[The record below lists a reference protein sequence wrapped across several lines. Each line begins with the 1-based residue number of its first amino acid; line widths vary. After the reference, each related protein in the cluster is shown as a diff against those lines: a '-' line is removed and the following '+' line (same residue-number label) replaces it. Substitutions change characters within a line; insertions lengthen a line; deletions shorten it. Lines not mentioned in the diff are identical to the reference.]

1 MKRNI
6 DALTQKEFDLIII
19 GGGIFGCCA
28 TWDAALRG
36 LSVALLERGDFCE
49 ATSANH
55 YKIVHGGIRYLQ
67 HGDVSRVRE
76 SSKERNVLLRIA
88 PHLVKPLPIVLP
100 TYGYGMK
107 GKGILGLG
115 MGLYD
120 CLVWDRNNG
129 IKDPW
134 QRIPRGRLIS
144 REECLRLYPGLEK
157 SGLTGAA
164 VFCDGQ
170 MYNPPRLAMSYLRS
184 AVSAGAEI
192 ANYLEV
198 NGFLQS
204 KNRVIGVE
212 ATDVLTGQKT
222 TIRGKMVLN
231 AAGPWAEQLLNGQ
244 RDLQLN
250 STFSYSRDACFVV
263 RRPFAGESAL
273 AVSAKTSDP
282 DAILSRGNRH
292 IFITPWRNYTLIGVW
307 HKVHH
312 GDPNKFTVTEKEL
325 QEYLDEV
332 NAAYPSLDL
341 SLADISRWNA
351 GLVLFGENKSD
362 ATDLSFGKRSQII
375 DHAKDYQMEG
385 LVTLIGVRATTSR
398 GVAEKAID
406 LVSKKL
412 DGQTGKSRT
421 DSTPIFGGKIE
432 CKETFFN
439 TTLPKACSDLAPE
452 IMKALGHNYGSE
464 FEEVLDLVKED
475 PSLGDAVGNSLVLKA
490 EILHAIRFEMAH
502 KLSDVVLRRTDLAT
516 GEYPGEEAMQ
526 TCGVIMAQELGWN
539 QEQVEREIQ
548 EVKSKFPNHVF
559 APVA

>member
-6 DALTQKEFDLIII
+6 PGLTEKEFDLIII

-36 LSVALLERGDFCE
+36 LSVALLERGDFSE

-67 HGDVSRVRE
+67 HGDVYRVRE
-76 SSKERNVLLRIA
+76 SSKERNILLRIA

-100 TYGYGMK
+100 TYGHGMK

-120 CLVWDRNNG
+120 LLVWDRNKD
-129 IKDPW
+129 IKDPL
-134 QRIPRGRLIS
+134 QQIPRGKLIS
-144 REECLRLYPGLEK
+144 RKECLRLYPGLEK
-157 SGLTGAA
+157 EGLTGAA
-164 VFCDGQ
+164 VFSDGQ

-198 NGFLQS
+198 TGFLQS
-204 KNRVIGVE
+204 KNRVFGVE
-212 ATDVLTGQKT
+212 GTDILTGQKT
-222 TIRGKMVLN
+222 VIRGKMVLN
-231 AAGPWAEQLLNGQ
+231 AAGPWAEQLLNRQ
-244 RDLQLN
+244 KDIRLN
-250 STFSYSRDACFVV
+250 SKFAYSRDACFVV
-263 RRPFAGESAL
+263 RRPFVGESAL

-292 IFITPWRNYTLIGVW
+292 IFITPWRNYTLVGVW
-307 HKVHH
+307 HKVYH

-325 QEYLDEV
+325 EDYLDEV
-332 NAAYPSLDL
+332 NAAYPSLKWAL
-341 SLADISRWNA
+341 SDISRWNA

-375 DHAKDYQMEG
+375 DHAKDYQLEG

-412 DGQTGKSRT
+412 GRQTGKSQT
-421 DSTPIFGGKIE
+421 DSTPIFGGNIE
-432 CKETFFN
+432 CKDTFFN
-439 TTLPKACSDLAPE
+439 AILPKACSTLEPE
-452 IMKALGHNYGSE
+452 VFKALGCNYGSE
-464 FEEVLDLVKED
+464 FEEVLDLMKEE
-475 PSLGDAVGNSLVLKA
+475 PSLGKTVDNSLVLKA
-490 EILHAIRFEMAH
+490 EIIHAIRFEMAQ
-502 KLSDVVLRRTDLAT
+502 KLSDVALRRTDLAT
-516 GEYPGEEAMQ
+516 GEYPGEKAMK
-526 TCGVIMAQELGWN
+526 TCGEIMAKELGWN
-539 QEQVEREIQ
+539 SEKVETEIQ
-548 EVKSKFPNHVF
+548 EIKSKFPSHVF
-559 APVA
+559 ASST

>member
-6 DALTQKEFDLIII
+6 AALTQKEFDLIII

-28 TWDAALRG
+28 AWDAALRG
-36 LSVALLERGDFCE
+36 LSVALLERGDFSA

-67 HGDVSRVRE
+67 HGDVYRARE

-120 CLVWDRNNG
+120 LLVWDRNKG
-129 IKDPW
+129 IKDSL
-134 QRIPRGRLIS
+134 QRIPRGKLIS

-157 SGLTGAA
+157 EGLTGAA
-164 VFCDGQ
+164 VFSDGQ

-192 ANYLEV
+192 ANYMEV

-204 KNRVIGVE
+204 KNRVFGVE
-212 ATDVLTGQKT
+212 ATDITTGQKT
-222 TIRGKMVLN
+222 EIRGKIILN
-231 AAGPWAEQLLNGQ
+231 AAGPWAEQLLNTQ
-244 RDLQLN
+244 KDIRLN
-250 STFSYSRDACFVV
+250 RQFSYSRDACVVV

-312 GDPNKFTVTEKEL
+312 GDPNTFTVTEKEL
-325 QEYLDEV
+325 EAYLDEV
-332 NAAYPSLDL
+332 NAAYPSLEL
-341 SLADISRWNA
+341 SLSDISRWNA

-362 ATDLSFGKRSQII
+362 ASDLSFGKRSQII
-375 DHAKDYQMEG
+375 DHAKDYQLEG
-385 LVTLIGVRATTSR
+385 LVTLIGIRATTSR
-398 GVAEKAID
+398 VGAEKAID

-412 DGQTGKSRT
+412 GKQTGKSQT
-421 DSTPIFGGKIE
+421 DSTPIFGGNIE
-432 CKETFFN
+432 CKDTFFN
-439 TTLPKACSDLAPE
+439 TILPKTCPDLEPE
-452 IMKALGHNYGSE
+452 VMKALGHNYGSE
-464 FEEVLDLVKED
+464 FEGVMDLVKED
-475 PSLGDAVGNSLVLKA
+475 PSLGDTVGSSLVLKA
-490 EILHAIRFEMAH
+490 EIIHAIRFEMAQ
-502 KLSDVVLRRTDLAT
+502 KLADVALRRTDLAT
-516 GEYPGEEAMQ
+516 GEYPGEEVMQ
-526 TCGVIMAQELGWN
+526 SCGDIMAKELGWN
-539 QEQVEREIQ
+539 KEKTEKEIQ
-548 EVKSKFPNHVF
+548 EIRSNFPKHVF
-559 APVA
+559 APLP

>member
-6 DALTQKEFDLIII
+6 AALTQKEFDLIII

-36 LSVALLERGDFCE
+36 LSVVLLERGDFCE

-55 YKIVHGGIRYLQ
+55 YKIVHGGMRYLQ

-120 CLVWDRNNG
+120 LLVWDRNKG
-129 IKDPW
+129 IKDPL
-134 QRIPRGRLIS
+134 QRIPRGKLIS
-144 REECLRLYPGLEK
+144 REECLRLFPGLEPK
-157 SGLTGAA
+157 GLTGAA

-170 MYNPPRLAMSYLRS
+170 MYNPPRLGMSYLRS

-192 ANYLEV
+192 ANYMEV

-204 KNRVIGVE
+204 KNRVLGVE
-212 ATDVLTGQKT
+212 VTDMLTGQKMV
-222 TIRGKMVLN
+222 IRAKMALN
-231 AAGPWAEQLLNGQ
+231 AAGPWAEQLLNKQ
-244 RDLQLN
+244 KDFRRN
-250 STFSYSRDACFVV
+250 SKFSYSRDACMVV
-263 RRPFAGESAL
+263 RRSFAGESAL

-312 GDPNKFTVTEKEL
+312 GDPNTFTVTKKEL
-325 QEYLDEV
+325 EEYLDEV
-332 NAAYPSLDL
+332 NAAYPSLEL
-341 SLADISRWNA
+341 SLSDISKWNA

-375 DHAKDYQMEG
+375 DHAKDYQLEG

-412 DGQTGKSRT
+412 GRPTGKSQT

-432 CKETFFN
+432 CKDTFFN
-439 TTLPKACSDLAPE
+439 TILPQACPDLE
-452 IMKALGHNYGSE
+452 SEVLKALGHNYGSE
-464 FEEVLDLVKED
+464 FERVLDLVKED
-475 PSLGDAVGNSLVLKA
+475 SSLGKTVGKSFVLKA
-490 EILHAIRFEMAH
+490 EIIHAIRFEMAQ
-502 KLSDVVLRRTDLAT
+502 KLADVVLRRTDLAT

-526 TCGVIMAQELGWN
+526 TCGNIMAKELGWN
-539 QEQVEREIQ
+539 KENIEREIQ
-548 EVKSKFPNHVF
+548 EIKSKFPKHVF
-559 APVA
+559 APSA